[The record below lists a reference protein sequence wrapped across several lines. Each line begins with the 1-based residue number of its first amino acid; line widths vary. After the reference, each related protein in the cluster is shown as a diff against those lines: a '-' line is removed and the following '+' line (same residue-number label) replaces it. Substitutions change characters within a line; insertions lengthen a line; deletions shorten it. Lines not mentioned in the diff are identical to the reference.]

1 MISEAR
7 REGGG
12 KSLGDPREESCKL
25 RDIED
30 ASPDSRSS
38 HRRLV
43 IATWNVYDEKGKHLA
58 RFLCRM
64 ACRKLESGTHAL
76 RILLRQLETP
86 RIAAPKILAQLRK
99 VSAKYRAGTR

>member
-1 MISEAR
+1 MISEAG

-30 ASPDSRSS
+30 ASPSSRSR

-43 IATWNVYDEKGKHLA
+43 IATWNVYDEKGSTWHGS
-58 RFLCRM
+58 FV
-64 ACRKLESGTHAL
+64 GW
-76 RILLRQLETP
+76 
-86 RIAAPKILAQLRK
+86 
-99 VSAKYRAGTR
+99 RAGN